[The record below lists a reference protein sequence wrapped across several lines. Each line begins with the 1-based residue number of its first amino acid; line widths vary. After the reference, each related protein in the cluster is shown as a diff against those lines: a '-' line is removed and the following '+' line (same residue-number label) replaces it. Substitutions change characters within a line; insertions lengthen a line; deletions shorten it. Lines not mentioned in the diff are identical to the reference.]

1 MNWLMEYLLSPNLL
15 SSKSVSR
22 NKHDLFDRVLATIL
36 KSGQQGVFQTEI
48 CKEFSLDSRDGSRL
62 AGNLEKQSLISR
74 EKVLHKGRWTYK
86 LIIKKSAMAETSKK
100 RHVQIA
106 SVEGAPC
113 LSCSYQHSCSSE
125 DEMTQYSPSKCSWLE
140 EWVITNFNK
149 IGVDASPKSLMNMTE
164 EKILGNELEIS

>member
-1 MNWLMEYLLSPNLL
+1 MSPNLL

-22 NKHDLFDRVLATIL
+22 NKHDLFDQVLAAIL

-48 CKEFSLDSRDGSRL
+48 CKAFSLDSRDGSRL

-86 LIIKKSAMAETSKK
+86 LIIKKSAMAENPKI

-113 LSCSYQHSCSSE
+113 LSCSYQNSCSSE
-125 DEMTQYSPSKCSWLE
+125 DEMTQYSPSRCGWLE
-140 EWVITNFNK
+140 EWVITSFDK
-149 IGVDASPKSLMNMTE
+149 IVVEASPKSLMNDAGGKT
-164 EKILGNELEIS
+164 LSDELEIS

>member
-1 MNWLMEYLLSPNLL
+1 MNWLKEYLLSPNLL

-22 NKHDLFDRVLATIL
+22 NKHDLFDQVLAAIL

-48 CKEFSLDSRDGSRL
+48 CKAFSLDSRDGSRL

-86 LIIKKSAMAETSKK
+86 HIIKKSAMAENPKK

-125 DEMTQYSPSKCSWLE
+125 DEMTQYSPSRCGWLE
-140 EWVITNFNK
+140 EWVITSFDK
-149 IGVDASPKSLMNMTE
+149 IVVEASPKSLMNDAGGKT
-164 EKILGNELEIS
+164 LSDELEIS